1 MRTRLAGVLMMVL
14 ALSPRTG
21 WASAVGS
28 WPAPSPGEPVSREIG
43 QGTVHLYELRLEAG
57 SYVRA
62 VVGQQSVDVAL
73 AVYGPAGEEIARVDG
88 PAGRRVGE
96 RISWLTTSPGEYRL
110 EIRTAAGET
119 GSGIYTLEIEES
131 RPAVAGD
138 LQRIEAEALFAEAEH
153 RSAMGLEAERR
164 LALDLF
170 GRSLPL
176 WSETGDLAARARTL
190 SRMGVI
196 HRRLGE
202 TSRAIE
208 LYDEALALVRRLPE
222 PEISKDLASLLN
234 NLGLAYATAGDPA
247 RALEHYEQALA
258 IWRRLDAP
266 RDQAATLRNL
276 GVALRAQGHL
286 ARAVAAY
293 EEALGL
299 SRLAGDRVGEGRT
312 LNRLGEFQLTLGE
325 IPSAERSFEKA
336 LEIGRET
343 GDDELQAAALSNLGS
358 AFRRQGDLRAALTH
372 DLEALDLFRRT
383 GRPQKVAE
391 VLRNLGTTHL
401 ALGQMERALHHYRE
415 ALTIFEQT
423 GDPSRAAVARLSAN
437 WVRISLGRIDEALA
451 DLQRLLDERRAAGD
465 RQTEATVLRVIGF
478 AELEAGRPQ
487 AARAALEPALAW
499 WRETGDRV
507 HLPSVLTALGEAFY
521 ELGDPASAETRFLEA
536 AERGHAVGSFHSET
550 RSLYGLA
557 RLERD
562 RGRPGEALA
571 HVERALEILELQR
584 HRVPEPEQ
592 RATFFAQERS
602 LFELHLDLLIRLHDL
617 RPDGGFDVAAFEAS
631 ERARAR
637 ALLDLLVEREGS
649 PETGSVEQEGDPGLE
664 AMFEARER
672 ALGER
677 FAEIEQEL
685 EEVTADDPDHA
696 ERRQALEAQRA
707 ETEQTRRQLELEIRL
722 RLPRYYALRFGE
734 PVKLPAVQELLD
746 GDTALVEYALGS
758 EGSLLFVV
766 TREEV
771 RTFRLPATA
780 AQIAAD
786 VTTLRSAIAAAG
798 RRRLASYRSVARSL
812 YERLLAPAEELLGDK
827 TRLLVVADGGLHLLP
842 FETLLTTPP
851 DASPGLAEL
860 PYLLARWSVVSVPSA
875 GVLAFLERVDEEL
888 REAPPS
894 PEAPTFLV
902 FADPVP
908 GRWPRLVGSDEE
920 ASAIAALHPGG
931 EAVVRSGEEATEA
944 RIKSDP
950 QVASA
955 RRLHFATHGLLDER
969 HPQHS
974 GLVLTAGEGEDGVL
988 KVYEIFLLRLAAEL
1002 VVLSACETGLGEE
1015 IRGEGLIGLTRAF
1028 FYAGAPRVLVSLWKV
1043 DDLATAE
1050 LMVRFYRGL
1059 KEPDAETAAEALRAA
1074 KLDLLQE
1081 ERFAHPAHWAA
1092 FVLTG
1097 LP

>member
-1 MRTRLAGVLMMVL
+1 MRTRLAGVVIVVL
-14 ALSPRTG
+14 ALGPRTAAEEIG
-21 WASAVGS
+21 P

-43 QGTVHLYELRLEAG
+43 QRSVHVYELRLEAG

-62 VVGQQSVDVAL
+62 VVDQQSVDIAL
-73 AVYGPAGEEIARVDG
+73 AVFGPAGEEIARVDG

-96 RISWLTTSPGEYRL
+96 QISWLTMSPGGHRL
-110 EIRTAAGET
+110 EIRTAPGET
-119 GSGIYTLEIEES
+119 GSGVYTLDIEES

-138 LQRIEAEALFAEAEH
+138 PRRVEAETLFAEAVH
-153 RSAMGLEAERR
+153 RSALGIEAERR
-164 LALDLF
+164 LAIQLF
-170 GRSLPL
+170 ERSLPL
-176 WSETGDLAARARTL
+176 WSETGDLAAQARTL
-190 SRMGVI
+190 THMGVI

-208 LYDEALALVRRLPE
+208 LYGEALTLVRRLPDAE
-222 PEISKDLASLLN
+222 SSKNLANLYS
-234 NLGLAYATAGDPA
+234 NLGLAYSKVGDPA

-266 RDQAATLRNL
+266 RELAATLRNA
-276 GVALRAQGHL
+276 GSALRAQG
-286 ARAVAAY
+286 
-293 EEALGL
+293 ALMQALPIFEDALEL
-299 SRLAGDRVGEGRT
+299 SRRAGDR
-312 LNRLGEFQLTLGE
+312 LGEARSVNILGNCQLDLGE
-325 IPSAERSFEKA
+325 ISAAAASFETT
-336 LEIGRET
+336 LEVARQL
-343 GDDELQAAALSNLGS
+343 DHRELQAGALSNLGT
-358 AFRRQGDLRAALTH
+358 ALRRQGDLRAALSH
-372 DLEALDLFRRT
+372 YLEALELFRRT
-383 GRPQKVAE
+383 GRVQKVAE

-415 ALTIFEQT
+415 ALTIFDQT
-423 GDPSRAAVARLSAN
+423 GDPRRAAVVRLSAN
-437 WVRISLGRIDEALA
+437 WVRISLGRTDEALA
-451 DLQRLLDERRAAGD
+451 DLQHLLDERRAAGD
-465 RQTEATVLRVIGF
+465 RETEAAVLRVVGF

-499 WRETGDRV
+499 WRGTGDRV
-507 HLPSVLTALGEAFY
+507 HLPSVLSALGEAFY
-521 ELGDPASAETRFLEA
+521 ELGDPASAEARFLEA
-536 AERGHAVGSFHSET
+536 AERGHAVGSFHSEAW
-550 RSLYGLA
+550 SLYGLA

-562 RGRPGEALA
+562 RGRSGEALA
-571 HVERALEILELQR
+571 HVERALEILERQR

-592 RATFFAQERS
+592 RATFFAQKRR

-617 RPDGGFDVAAFEAS
+617 RPSGGFDVAAFEAS

-637 ALLDLLVEREGS
+637 ALLDLLAEREES
-649 PETGSVEQEGDPGLE
+649 PESGSVEPESDPGLE
-664 AMFEARER
+664 AIFEARER
-672 ALGER
+672 ALGQR

-685 EEVTADDPDHA
+685 EELTTEDPDHA
-696 ERRQALEAQRA
+696 DRRRALEAQRA

-722 RLPRYYALRFGE
+722 RLPRYHALRFGE
-734 PVKLPAVQELLD
+734 PVKLAAVQALLD

-786 VTTLRSAIAAAG
+786 VTALRSAIATPG

-812 YERLLAPAEELLGDK
+812 YERLLAPAEELLADK
-827 TRLLVVADGGLHLLP
+827 TRLFVVPDGGLHVLP
-842 FETLLTTPP
+842 FEVLLTVPP
-851 DASPGLAEL
+851 DASAGLAEL

-875 GVLAFLERVDEEL
+875 GVLVFLEHADGEL

-894 PEAPTFLV
+894 PEGPTLLA
-902 FADPVP
+902 FADPVT
-908 GRWPRLVGSDEE
+908 GRRSRLAGSEGE
-920 ASAIAALHPGG
+920 ASAIAALHLDG
-931 EAVVRSGEEATEA
+931 EAVVRAGEEATET
-944 RIKSDP
+944 RVKSDP
-950 QVASA
+950 QVATA

-988 KVYEIFLLRLAAEL
+988 KVYEIFRLRLAAEL

-1028 FYAGAPRVLVSLWKV
+1028 LYAGAPRVLVSLWKV
-1043 DDLATAE
+1043 DDRATAE

-1059 KEPDAETAAEALRAA
+1059 EEPAAGTAAETLRAV
-1074 KLDLLQE
+1074 KLALLQE

-1092 FVLTG
+1092 FVLIG

>member
-1 MRTRLAGVLMMVL
+1 MRTRLVGVLIVVL
-14 ALSPRTG
+14 APGPHT
-21 WASAVGS
+21 AAQEIGS
-28 WPAPSPGEPVSREIG
+28 WPAPDPGEPLSREIE
-43 QGTVHLYELRLEAG
+43 QGSVHLYALRLEAG

-62 VVGQQSVDVAL
+62 VVDQQSVDVAL

-96 RISWLTTSPGEYRL
+96 QISWLTTSPGEHRL
-110 EIRTAAGET
+110 EVRTAPGET
-119 GSGIYTLEIEES
+119 GSGVYTLDVEES
-131 RPAVAGD
+131 RPALAGD
-138 LQRIEAEALFAEAEH
+138 LRRVEAETLFAEAVH

-164 LALDLF
+164 LALELF
-170 GRSLPL
+170 ERSLPL
-176 WSETGDLAARARTL
+176 WSETGDLTARARTL
-190 SRMGVI
+190 TYMGVS

-208 LYDEALALVRRLPE
+208 LYGEALTLARGLPDAE
-222 PEISKDLASLLN
+222 SSKDLANLYS
-234 NLGLAYATAGDPA
+234 NLGLAYSKSGDSA

-266 RDQAATLRNL
+266 DKQAATLRNV
-276 GVALRAQGHL
+276 GSALWVQGKL
-286 ARAVAAY
+286 IQALPVF
-293 EEALGL
+293 EEALEL
-299 SRLAGDRVGEGRT
+299 SREAGDR
-312 LNRLGEFQLTLGE
+312 LGAARSVNILGNCQLDLGE
-325 IPSAERSFEKA
+325 ISAAAASFETA
-336 LEIGRET
+336 LEVAREL
-343 GDDELQAAALSNLGS
+343 DDRELQAGALSNLGTVL
-358 AFRRQGDLRAALTH
+358 RRQGDLRAALTRY
-372 DLEALDLFRRT
+372 LEALELFRRT
-383 GRPQKVAE
+383 GRVQKVAE
-391 VLRNLGTTHL
+391 VLQNLGTTHL

-415 ALTIFEQT
+415 ALTIFAQT
-423 GDPSRAAVARLSAN
+423 GDPRRAAVVRLSAN
-437 WVRISLGRIDEALA
+437 WVRISLGRTDEALA

-465 RQTEATVLRVIGF
+465 RETEARVLRVVGF

-487 AARAALEPALAW
+487 SARAALEPALAW
-499 WRETGDRV
+499 WRETEDRV
-507 HLPSVLTALGEAFY
+507 HLPSVLSALGEAFY
-521 ELGDPASAETRFLEA
+521 ELGDPASAEARFLEA
-536 AERGHAVGSFHSET
+536 AERGHAVGSLHSET

-562 RGRPGEALA
+562 RGRPDEALA

-592 RATFFAQERS
+592 RATFFARQRR

-617 RPDGGFDVAAFEAS
+617 RPSGRFDVAAFEAS

-637 ALLDLLVEREGS
+637 ALLDLLAEREES
-649 PETGSVEQEGDPGLE
+649 PESGSVEPERDPGLE
-664 AMFEARER
+664 AIFEAREW

-677 FAEIEQEL
+677 FAEIAREL
-685 EEVTADDPDHA
+685 EELTVDDPDHA
-696 ERRQALEAQRA
+696 ERRRALEAQRS

-722 RLPRYYALRFGE
+722 RLPRYHALRFGE

-746 GDTALVEYALGS
+746 GDAALVEYALGS

-798 RRRLASYRSVARSL
+798 RRRLASYRSVAWSL
-812 YERLLAPAEELLGDK
+812 YERLLAPAEELLAEK
-827 TRLLVVADGGLHLLP
+827 TRLLVVPDGGLHLLP

-851 DASPGLAEL
+851 DASVGLADL

-875 GVLAFLERVDEEL
+875 GVLAFLGRVDEEL

-894 PEAPTFLV
+894 PEGPTLLV

-931 EAVVRSGEEATEA
+931 EAVVRAREEATEA
-944 RIKSDP
+944 RVKSDP
-950 QVASA
+950 RVASA
-955 RRLHFATHGLLDER
+955 RLLHFATHGLLDER

-974 GLVLTAGEGEDGVL
+974 GLVLTPGEGEDGVL
-988 KVYEIFLLRLAAEL
+988 KVYEIFRLRLAAEL

-1028 FYAGAPRVLVSLWKV
+1028 LYAGAPRVLVSLWKV
-1043 DDLATAE
+1043 DDRATAE
-1050 LMVRFYRGL
+1050 LMVGFYRGL